1 MISEGSPLNLM
12 IILNTH
18 MLFYF
23 LISDKYNTHIY
34 DLDMDLYIVSI
45 YWKNTKVAMAK
56 QMNK

>member
-45 YWKNTKVAMAK
+45 Y
-56 QMNK
+56 

>member
-23 LISDKYNTHIY
+23 LINDKYDTHISLIY
-34 DLDMDLYIVSI
+34 IGLYILSI
-45 YWKNTKVAMAK
+45 Y
-56 QMNK
+56 